1 MLRAVILLRVLP
13 LAALLAGSAARAQ
26 DLSPISGKVVDG
38 KGVPIPGA
46 TVRLFAGET
55 GPPIEE
61 AAFHWQTAL
70 KGTPTEHA
78 QGVRQ
83 VSQSVT
89 RTGGRLQNG
98 L

>member
-55 GPPIEE
+55 GPPIELLTE
-61 AAFHWQTAL
+61 IDGSFTFANLPAASYRLVVEMTGFQAATV
-70 KGTPTEHA
+70 E
-78 QGVRQ
+78 GV
-83 VSQSVT
+83 
-89 RTGGRLQNG
+89 N
-98 L
+98 